1 MHEVSIAEEL
11 ANVIRNELRVH
22 PEARVTT
29 AYVRVGALRLIEPV
43 MLEFCFEV
51 LTRNTPLAGAR
62 LCIERVEAAARCRK
76 CSLEFAVEDK
86 WFECPRCGEG
96 DGDLVRGD
104 DLLLVGLDI
113 EANPSRTNEAP
124 LESFVTTC
132 QAPPIAEENPRHG

>member
-1 MHEVSIAEEL
+1 MHELSIAEEL
-11 ANVIRNELRVH
+11 ANVIRKELCAH
-22 PEARVTT
+22 PEARVNT

-43 MLEFCFEV
+43 MLDFCFEV

-86 WFECPRCGEG
+86 WFECPRCRER

-113 EANPSRTNEAP
+113 EAKPSGTSEAP
-124 LESFVTTC
+124 LESMVTTR
-132 QAPPIAEENPRHG
+132 QAPSIAKENPRHG